1 MEVRVNIGFMARRS
15 IPFTVALL
23 FVAGLQPVWA
33 QDAATSRSWSGTI
46 INGSCT
52 VDEAFAESE
61 RCVENRGSGAKLSLY
76 DDTIRVIY
84 ELSAQEQAAG
94 HLGDSV
100 TVNGTLQGNTI
111 HVASI
116 EKLTFIGLEV
126 GHKART
132 FSAISLAVNK
142 ISTLKGPKGSVLLFF
157 RSADWCPARSK

>member
-1 MEVRVNIGFMARRS
+1 MEVRVNIGFMAGRS

-23 FVAGLQPVWA
+23 CVASLGPAWP
-33 QDAATSRSWSGTI
+33 QDAANSRPWSGTI

-52 VDEAFAESE
+52 VDEAFAEAE

-84 ELSAQEQAAG
+84 DLDAQEQAAG
-94 HLGDSV
+94 LLGDSV

-116 EKLTFIGLEV
+116 EKLTSIGLEV
-126 GHKART
+126 GHKAPA
-132 FSAISLAVNK
+132 FSARAISL
-142 ISTLKGPKGSVLLFF
+142 
-157 RSADWCPARSK
+157 